1 MLERLYEQ
9 QLPKGAV
16 GVLAATLLNCWL
28 EKDDPAQKEGVS
40 DFQLREILVRSD
52 NDFRELVIRHLAMW
66 SKKAGGAMDDQVLR
80 FIDKVWPLQ
89 SVVKTAEMTARLV
102 GLALAIPARFTEA
115 VTLLQRRLVRTSDH
129 VPGSH
134 FYQID
139 ERIVEDHSPALVDL
153 LWRILPAR
161 STLWGDGIETLI
173 HGLEVDPSAPEHETL
188 AELRRRAKYRL

>member
-28 EKDDPAQKEGVS
+28 EKDGPAQKEKVS
-40 DFQLREILVRSD
+40 DLQLREILVRSD
-52 NDFRELVIRHLAMW
+52 NVFRELVIRHLAMW
-66 SKKAGGAMDDQVLR
+66 SKKAAGTMDDQALR

-89 SVVKTAEMTARLV
+89 SIVRTTEMTARLV

-115 VTLLQRRLVRTSDH
+115 VTLLQRRLVQASDR
-129 VPGSH
+129 VPGSL

-139 ERIVEDHSPALVDL
+139 ERIVADHCPALVDL
-153 LWRILPAR
+153 LWRILPNS
-161 STLWGDGIETLI
+161 STLWGDGIENLI
-173 HGLEVDPSAPEHETL
+173 QRLEVEPSAPEHETL